1 MRLLREQQSPVHRVV
16 IDLST
21 SPYIDLA
28 GARMLAELCD
38 RLADSGVAL
47 NLAEMHGTVRD
58 MVKADGLLER
68 LDGSGRRIGIAEIL
82 DG

>member
-1 MRLLREQQSPVHRVV
+1 MAVVVGVLLFG
-16 IDLST
+16 ILKG
-21 SPYIDLA
+21 IL
-28 GARMLAELCD
+28 
-38 RLADSGVAL
+38 LADSGVAL